1 MGKTVLLMR
10 ENEERMKFLGYNTNI
25 SRLILFTFTGA
36 VAGLAGAFYTLHFQF
51 VSISA
56 ISVDMTTAVLLMAF
70 VGGTKTFWGPIL
82 GAFVYIILQN
92 YLSDITDRWP
102 LFMGFIFVFMVL
114 FIPGGLSEVILNLSS
129 GSFGKDGNGGNP
141 PRRGSDIM
149 SDYLHI
155 QDIHKDFSGLKVL
168 TGVDFKVTEK
178 ERHAVIG
185 PNGAGKTTL
194 FNIISGKFKPSSGAI
209 LFKGQDISGKP
220 AHVLNRLGLS
230 RSFQITN
237 VFQELGVF
245 DNILS
250 GVRSRHG
257 LRYHFFKR
265 PDHDREHRGKT
276 EAIIEEVGL
285 TDVKDKPAS
294 FLSYGQQRAL
304 EIGITLSTE
313 PELILLDEPTAG
325 MTREETEHAI
335 RMIDQVTAGRTLII
349 IEHDME
355 VVFSL
360 ADTISVL
367 HYGTILVSDTP
378 EKIRND
384 QRVKDAYLGE
394 G

>member
-1 MGKTVLLMR
+1 M
-10 ENEERMKFLGYNTNI
+10 
-25 SRLILFTFTGA
+25 
-36 VAGLAGAFYTLHFQF
+36 
-51 VSISA
+51 
-56 ISVDMTTAVLLMAF
+56 
-70 VGGTKTFWGPIL
+70 
-82 GAFVYIILQN
+82 
-92 YLSDITDRWP
+92 
-102 LFMGFIFVFMVL
+102 
-114 FIPGGLSEVILNLSS
+114 
-129 GSFGKDGNGGNP
+129 
-141 PRRGSDIM
+141 
-149 SDYLHI
+149 
-155 QDIHKDFSGLKVL
+155 KVL
-168 TGVDFKVTEK
+168 TGVDFKVSPK

-209 LFKGQDISGKP
+209 LFKGEDISGKP
-220 AHVLNRLGLS
+220 PHVLNRRGMS
-230 RSFQITN
+230 RSFQVTN
-237 VFQELGVF
+237 VFQELSVF

-250 GVRSRHG
+250 GVRSRNG
-257 LRYHFFKR
+257 LRYHFFKT
-265 PDHDREHRGKT
+265 PASDRNIT
-276 EAIIEEVGL
+276 EKVEALVAKVGL
-285 TDVKDKPAS
+285 TAVQDRPAS
-294 FLSYGQQRAL
+294 SLSYGQQRAL

>member
-1 MGKTVLLMR
+1 
-10 ENEERMKFLGYNTNI
+10 
-25 SRLILFTFTGA
+25 
-36 VAGLAGAFYTLHFQF
+36 
-51 VSISA
+51 
-56 ISVDMTTAVLLMAF
+56 
-70 VGGTKTFWGPIL
+70 
-82 GAFVYIILQN
+82 
-92 YLSDITDRWP
+92 
-102 LFMGFIFVFMVL
+102 
-114 FIPGGLSEVILNLSS
+114 
-129 GSFGKDGNGGNP
+129 
-141 PRRGSDIM
+141 M
-149 SDYLHI
+149 SDYLHV
-155 QDIHKDFSGLKVL
+155 QDIYKDFSGLKVL
-168 TGVDFKVTEK
+168 TGVDFQVQEK

-209 LFKGQDISGKP
+209 LFQGQDISGKP
-220 AHVLNRLGLS
+220 PHVLNRLGLS

-237 VFQELGVF
+237 VFQELSVF
-245 DNILS
+245 ENILS
-250 GVRSRHG
+250 GVRSRYG
-257 LRYHFFKR
+257 LRYHFFKKPR
-265 PDHDREHRGKT
+265 QDRNICERVESIVEK
-276 EAIIEEVGL
+276 VGL
-285 TDVKDKPAS
+285 TDVQDQPAS
-294 FLSYGQQRAL
+294 SLSYGQQRAL

-325 MTREETEHAI
+325 MTREETNQAI
-335 RMIDQVTAGRTLII
+335 RMIDQVTAGRTLIV

>member
-1 MGKTVLLMR
+1 
-10 ENEERMKFLGYNTNI
+10 
-25 SRLILFTFTGA
+25 
-36 VAGLAGAFYTLHFQF
+36 
-51 VSISA
+51 
-56 ISVDMTTAVLLMAF
+56 
-70 VGGTKTFWGPIL
+70 
-82 GAFVYIILQN
+82 
-92 YLSDITDRWP
+92 
-102 LFMGFIFVFMVL
+102 
-114 FIPGGLSEVILNLSS
+114 
-129 GSFGKDGNGGNP
+129 
-141 PRRGSDIM
+141 M

-155 QDIHKDFSGLKVL
+155 QDIYKDFSGLKVL
-168 TGVDFKVTEK
+168 TGVDFKVQEK

-209 LFKGQDISGKP
+209 IFKGEDISGKP
-220 AHVLNRLGLS
+220 PHILNRHGLS

-237 VFQELGVF
+237 VFQELSVF

-250 GVRSRHG
+250 GVRSCSG

-265 PDHDREHRGKT
+265 PRYDRNITNKT
-276 EAIIEEVGL
+276 EAIIAEVGL
-285 TDVKDKPAS
+285 TDVQELPAS
-294 FLSYGQQRAL
+294 SLSYGQQRAL
-304 EIGITLSTE
+304 EIGISLSTE

-325 MTREETEHAI
+325 MTREETEQAI

>member
-1 MGKTVLLMR
+1 
-10 ENEERMKFLGYNTNI
+10 
-25 SRLILFTFTGA
+25 
-36 VAGLAGAFYTLHFQF
+36 
-51 VSISA
+51 
-56 ISVDMTTAVLLMAF
+56 
-70 VGGTKTFWGPIL
+70 
-82 GAFVYIILQN
+82 
-92 YLSDITDRWP
+92 
-102 LFMGFIFVFMVL
+102 
-114 FIPGGLSEVILNLSS
+114 
-129 GSFGKDGNGGNP
+129 
-141 PRRGSDIM
+141 M

-155 QDIHKDFSGLKVL
+155 QDIHKDFSGLRVL
-168 TGVDFKVTEK
+168 TGVEFKVKEK

-209 LFKGQDISGKP
+209 LFKDRDISGNP
-220 AHVLNRLGLS
+220 PHLLNRRGLA

-237 VFQELGVF
+237 VFQELSVF

-250 GVRSRHG
+250 GVRSRYG

-265 PDHDREHRGKT
+265 PDHDRKICEKA
-276 EAIIEEVGL
+276 EAILEEVGL
-285 TDVKDKPAS
+285 TDVQGQPAS
-294 FLSYGQQRAL
+294 SLSYGQQRAL

-325 MTREETEHAI
+325 MTREETDQAI
-335 RMIDQVTAGRTLII
+335 KMIDKVTAGRTLIV

-355 VVFSL
+355 VVFQL

>member
-1 MGKTVLLMR
+1 
-10 ENEERMKFLGYNTNI
+10 
-25 SRLILFTFTGA
+25 
-36 VAGLAGAFYTLHFQF
+36 
-51 VSISA
+51 
-56 ISVDMTTAVLLMAF
+56 
-70 VGGTKTFWGPIL
+70 
-82 GAFVYIILQN
+82 
-92 YLSDITDRWP
+92 
-102 LFMGFIFVFMVL
+102 
-114 FIPGGLSEVILNLSS
+114 
-129 GSFGKDGNGGNP
+129 
-141 PRRGSDIM
+141 M

-155 QDIHKDFSGLKVL
+155 KYIHKDFSGLKVL
-168 TGVDFKVTEK
+168 TGVDFKVKEK

-209 LFKGQDISGKP
+209 LFKGQDISGNP
-220 AHVLNRLGLS
+220 PHVLNRHGLS

-237 VFQELGVF
+237 VFQELSVF

-250 GVRSRHG
+250 GVRSCSG
-257 LRYHFFKR
+257 LRYHFFKN
-265 PDHDREHRGKT
+265 PASDRNIMKKT
-276 EAIIEEVGL
+276 EAIIEKVGL
-285 TDVKDKPAS
+285 TAVFNQPAS
-294 FLSYGQQRAL
+294 SLSYGRQRAL

-325 MTREETEHAI
+325 MTREETEQAV
-335 RMIDQVTAGRTLII
+335 RMIDQVTAGRTLIV

-367 HYGTILVSDTP
+367 HYGTILASDTP

>member
-1 MGKTVLLMR
+1 
-10 ENEERMKFLGYNTNI
+10 
-25 SRLILFTFTGA
+25 
-36 VAGLAGAFYTLHFQF
+36 
-51 VSISA
+51 
-56 ISVDMTTAVLLMAF
+56 
-70 VGGTKTFWGPIL
+70 
-82 GAFVYIILQN
+82 
-92 YLSDITDRWP
+92 
-102 LFMGFIFVFMVL
+102 
-114 FIPGGLSEVILNLSS
+114 
-129 GSFGKDGNGGNP
+129 
-141 PRRGSDIM
+141 M

-155 QDIHKDFSGLKVL
+155 RDIHKRFGGLKVL
-168 TGVDFKVTEK
+168 TGVDFKVRPQ

-194 FNIISGKFKPSSGAI
+194 FNIISGKFEPSAGAI

-220 AHVLNRLGLS
+220 PHVLNRCGMS

-237 VFQELGVF
+237 VFQELSVF

-250 GVRSRHG
+250 GVRSRSG
-257 LRYHFFKR
+257 LRYHFFKK
-265 PDHDREHRGKT
+265 PASDRS
-276 EAIIEEVGL
+276 IIEKVETLIAKVGL
-285 TDVKDKPAS
+285 TAVQDQPAS
-294 FLSYGQQRAL
+294 SLSYGQQRAL